1 MYQHRAITRDEYT
14 ELRRSRRRIMRYHR
28 LLAYTRRGFYLTW
41 IRIMGIATLI
51 SSVYSEG
58 MTDEAGFR
66 MFGILAAAWSVYNLY
81 WRWKLKLKNEPPS

>member
-1 MYQHRAITRDEYT
+1 
-14 ELRRSRRRIMRYHR
+14 
-28 LLAYTRRGFYLTW
+28 
-41 IRIMGIATLI
+41 MGIATLI

-66 MFGILAAAWSVYNLY
+66 MFGILAAAWSVYSLY

>member
-1 MYQHRAITRDEYT
+1 MYQHRALTRDEYT

-28 LLAYTRRGFYLTW
+28 LLAYTRGGFYLTW
-41 IRIMGIATLI
+41 IGIMGIATLV
-51 SSVYSEG
+51 SSIYWEG

-81 WRWKLKLKNEPPS
+81 WRWKLKLKNEPPG